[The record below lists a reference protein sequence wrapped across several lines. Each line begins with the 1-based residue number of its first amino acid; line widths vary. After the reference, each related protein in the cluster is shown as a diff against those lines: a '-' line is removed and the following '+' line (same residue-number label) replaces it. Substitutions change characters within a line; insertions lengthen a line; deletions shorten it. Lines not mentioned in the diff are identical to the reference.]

1 MRSRYGERLDI
12 NVVDPRN
19 AFSLWDN
26 IRFRVRASRPTWV
39 LNRKKFCDGIPSLT
53 DLENAIDAHL
63 QD

>member
-1 MRSRYGERLDI
+1 LDI